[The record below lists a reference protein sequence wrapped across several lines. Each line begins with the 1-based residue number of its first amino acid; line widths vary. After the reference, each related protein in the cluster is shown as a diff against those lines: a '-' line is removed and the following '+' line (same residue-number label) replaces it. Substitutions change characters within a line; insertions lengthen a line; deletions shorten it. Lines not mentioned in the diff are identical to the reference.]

1 MTDDEAFMVVLEELW
16 RLRLDFADLRD
27 GVVLI
32 GGHVVALHARIA
44 TGSAAIQTTTEN
56 GVTITR
62 GYTHE
67 PDLLFEVEGDEF
79 SLERIPEALRA
90 RGYKPVRTYRWARQL
105 EALRVEF
112 DLFQPIDGALPV
124 PATTLPDASAALRR
138 TLELKIELGGQQ
150 TVWRVPDAFGFMTLK
165 VQAKLVHRP
174 NSTKDCFD
182 LFTYVQVRGTRQVA
196 TELDSAPDRASHLR
210 RQLRVLFWSAGAPG
224 VLDVVAEAGQT
235 NQVEQA
241 LLAQAVVDLFAELE

>member
-1 MTDDEAFMVVLEELW
+1 MTDDDAFTAILEELW

-79 SLERIPEALRA
+79 GLERIPEALRE
-90 RGYKPVRTYRWARQL
+90 REYKPVRTFRWARQL
-105 EALRVEF
+105 KELRVEL
-112 DLFQPIDGALPV
+112 DLFQPIDGALPIA
-124 PATTLPDASAALRR
+124 ATTLPEASAALRR
-138 TLELKIELGGQQ
+138 TLELRIDLGGVP

-174 NSTKDCFD
+174 TSTKDCFD
-182 LFTYVQVRGTRQVA
+182 LFTYVQVRGAKLVI
-196 TELDSAPDRASHLR
+196 TELDAAPQRASGLR
-210 RQLRVLFWSAGAPG
+210 RQLRELFWSVHSRG
-224 VLDVVAEAGQT
+224 VLDVVAEAGLT
-235 NQVEQA
+235 NEDENA